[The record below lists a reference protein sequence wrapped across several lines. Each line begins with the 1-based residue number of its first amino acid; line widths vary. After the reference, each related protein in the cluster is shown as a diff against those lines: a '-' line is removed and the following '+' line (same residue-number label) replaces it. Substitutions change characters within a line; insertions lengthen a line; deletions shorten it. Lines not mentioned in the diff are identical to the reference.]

1 MKHDPMPRE
10 MRGTINGAI
19 NDYMGQV
26 VGIMFND
33 RISEITQ
40 KPDAP
45 FIAGAIFDG
54 DFFVSK
60 TKDAFTPPD
69 NSEDVKEQN
78 KDSETFSKPD
88 IRGVSDK
95 NIDNEKEKLNQEI
108 KVEKVDSTKIKQQ
121 ETQVSSQA
129 ASLKDYVAEVSIKLN
144 ENWQPPKSGQNTQ
157 TIVILTIGE
166 DGSLQKYDIA
176 KSSGDEATDRSIIS
190 AAEKSVPYA
199 KFSGIKKGVN
209 NIKLQFVFE
218 YKKFKK
224 SVM

>member
-1 MKHDPMPRE
+1 M
-10 MRGTINGAI
+10 
-19 NDYMGQV
+19 
-26 VGIMFND
+26 
-33 RISEITQ
+33 
-40 KPDAP
+40 
-45 FIAGAIFDG
+45 
-54 DFFVSK
+54 
-60 TKDAFTPPD
+60 
-69 NSEDVKEQN
+69 KEQN
-78 KDSETFSKPD
+78 KDSETVSKPD

-95 NIDNEKEKLNQEI
+95 NIDNEKQKLNQEI

-190 AAEKSVPYA
+190 AAEKSVPYQ
-199 KFSGIKKGVN
+199 FSYTAFCTLPALKQEVQTLILLTVPFTLTFTDC
-209 NIKLQFVFE
+209 KLGSCV
-218 YKKFKK
+218 
-224 SVM
+224 